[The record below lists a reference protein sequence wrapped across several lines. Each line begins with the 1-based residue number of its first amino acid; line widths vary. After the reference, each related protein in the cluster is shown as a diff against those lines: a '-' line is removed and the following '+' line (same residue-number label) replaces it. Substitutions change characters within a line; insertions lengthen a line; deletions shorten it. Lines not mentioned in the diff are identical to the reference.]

1 MESDRKIKLGA
12 KAIAD
17 DLHLPGGGR
26 KMLSRVVAH
35 HLEWF
40 DAAEARGLT
49 WSDMI
54 RLLSAAGAVGQNG
67 KALLVGTLSS
77 TVWRKRA
84 EAQEADSKA
93 SITGRTRL
101 GGPRDLSK
109 ISKGLPVST
118 SSKKALDRSVAT
130 GKIRSGRKLPGK
142 NQAGSV
148 QAKAKIREPTE
159 IARGPTS
166 SNKDALAFMK
176 RAAAMRRRSE
186 ED

>member
-17 DLHLPGGGR
+17 DLHLPDGGR
-26 KMLSRVVAH
+26 KMLSRVVAD

-54 RLLSAAGAVGQNG
+54 RLLSAAGAVGKNG
-67 KALLVGTLSS
+67 KTLLVGTLSS

-84 EAQEADSKA
+84 EVQEADNKA

-101 GGPRDLSK
+101 SGPTDLSK
-109 ISKGLPVST
+109 ISKRRAVSW
-118 SSKKALDRSVAT
+118 SSKKALDPSVAT
-130 GKIRSGRKLPGK
+130 GKIRSSRELPGK
-142 NQAGSV
+142 NQVASI
-148 QAKAKIREPTE
+148 QAKAKTSEPTE
-159 IARGPTS
+159 IARGRTS

-186 ED
+186 DD